1 MKNNKNDKN
10 KLDKQTHDIDE
21 VKDAHVGGESKRQG
35 KHDANA
41 EMRNQEK
48 IAHNEQKQYWRKT
61 MESSKHN
68 KMSCGAACIA
78 KCITSAHGDNWR
90 RGREKKK

>member
-1 MKNNKNDKN
+1 MKNNKV
-10 KLDKQTHDIDE
+10 DKQVHDVDAAKNTHVDE
-21 VKDAHVGGESKRQG
+21 AAKH

-48 IAHNEQKQYWRKT
+48 IAQNEQKQYWRKT
-61 MESSKHN
+61 MESKHN
-68 KMSCGAACIA
+68 KISCGAACIA